1 MIPFKGR
8 EINEKEQVEVY
19 RNLHRGGLSI
29 RQNGKVV
36 AHTEPGEYI
45 ELFMAEMIVQK
56 GGRERVIREGKKN
69 VHAWIQG
76 HLIPGIGE
84 FYPARN
90 PLTYNPYKHGMFV
103 NKKTGQEIPHAKYVL
118 LNEKEAFYASYF
130 RRRA

>member
-19 RNLHRGGLSI
+19 RNLHTGGLSI

-45 ELFMAEMIVQK
+45 ELLIPEMIVQK

-69 VHAWIQG
+69 VHAWIRG
-76 HLIPGIGE
+76 LLMPGAGTI
-84 FYPARN
+84 YPARN
-90 PLTYNPYKHGMFV
+90 PLTYNPYKHRMFV

-118 LNEKEAFYASYF
+118 LSEKEAFYASYAK
-130 RRRA
+130 R